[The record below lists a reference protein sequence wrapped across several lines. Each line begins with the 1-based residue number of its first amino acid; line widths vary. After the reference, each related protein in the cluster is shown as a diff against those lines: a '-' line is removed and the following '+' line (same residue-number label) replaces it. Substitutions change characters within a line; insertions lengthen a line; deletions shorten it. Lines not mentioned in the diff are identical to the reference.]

1 LSISRSA
8 LNAPVR
14 NRTDEE
20 IEFGQK
26 PPISPDFENPA
37 FRPYCCPEADG
48 TDQFQPPMSENKQG
62 KILIVDDNEDL
73 LKAAKMFLKRHM
85 VQVDIE
91 KNPEAIPA
99 LMSNDNYDVILLD
112 MNFTKDVSSGSE
124 GYFWLEKIL
133 QIDPSAVVVLI
144 TAYGDV
150 QMAVKAI
157 KAGATDFVLK
167 PWENEKLLATLFSA
181 MRLRESRDE
190 IHTLRIKNQEFNQV
204 QNEKYSDIIGSSP
217 AMQKIFQTIDRVAH
231 TDANVLI
238 LGENGTGKELIAR
251 AIHRNSARK
260 NESFVSVDLGSITE
274 TLFES
279 ELFGHKKGAFTDAK
293 EDRPGRFEMANG
305 GTLFLDEIGNLSMPL
320 QAKLLTVIQNRRV
333 SRVGANK
340 ETPVDIRLICATNMP
355 LYDMVKE
362 NRFRQDL
369 LYRIN
374 TIEIEIPS
382 LRDRMEDIPLL
393 ANHFLKQYS
402 GKYSKNT
409 SKISEAAM
417 ARMHK
422 HPWPG
427 NIRELQHSLERA
439 IILSNS
445 SVLQPEDFNFTVGA
459 SKETDQNLSLD
470 QYNLDEVEKL
480 LIRKVLKKY
489 NGNITQAA
497 SELGLTRSSL
507 YRRLEKHGL

>member
-1 LSISRSA
+1 
-8 LNAPVR
+8 
-14 NRTDEE
+14 
-20 IEFGQK
+20 
-26 PPISPDFENPA
+26 
-37 FRPYCCPEADG
+37 
-48 TDQFQPPMSENKQG
+48 
-62 KILIVDDNEDL
+62 
-73 LKAAKMFLKRHM
+73 
-85 VQVDIE
+85 
-91 KNPEAIPA
+91 
-99 LMSNDNYDVILLD
+99 
-112 MNFTKDVSSGSE
+112 
-124 GYFWLEKIL
+124 
-133 QIDPSAVVVLI
+133 VLI
-144 TAYGDV
+144 TAYGDI

-181 MRLRESRDE
+181 MRLRETRDE
-190 IHTLRIKNQEFNQV
+190 VQTLKIKNQEINQAI
-204 QNEKYSDIIGSSP
+204 NEKYSDILGTSSV
-217 AMQKIFQTIDRVAH
+217 MQRIFQTIDRVAH

-260 NESFVSVDLGSITE
+260 AESFVSVDLGSITE

-293 EDRPGRFEMANG
+293 EDRPGRFELAHG

-320 QAKLLTVIQNRRV
+320 QAKLLTVLQNRRV

-374 TIEIEIPS
+374 TIEIEIPP
-382 LRDRMEDIPLL
+382 LRERMEDIPLL
-393 ANHFLKQYS
+393 ATHFLKQYA
-402 GKYSKNT
+402 GKYSKSIT
-409 SKISEAAM
+409 KISEAAM
-417 ARMHK
+417 SRMNK

-427 NIRELQHSLERA
+427 NIRELQHAIERA
-439 IILSNS
+439 VILSNS
-445 SVLQPEDFNFTVGA
+445 SVLQPEDFNFTVSAG
-459 SKETDQNLSLD
+459 KETDQSLALD